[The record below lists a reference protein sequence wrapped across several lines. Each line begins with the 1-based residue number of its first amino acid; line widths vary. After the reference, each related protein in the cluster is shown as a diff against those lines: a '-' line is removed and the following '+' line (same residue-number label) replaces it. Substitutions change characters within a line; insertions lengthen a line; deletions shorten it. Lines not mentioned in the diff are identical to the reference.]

1 MSEVTA
7 VPLRPVA
14 KGTLTKLWA
23 GVALAVILG
32 AGIAWAGTRDQVAMG
47 KPPSVFLEKN
57 GKEHGVVTTASGLEY
72 KVIAP
77 GQGPKAGPQDV
88 VLIEY
93 DGKLLN
99 GQTFD
104 STAQHGQPAVMPV
117 AGSIPGFSEGLQ
129 LMNRGAHYRFW
140 IPPELAYGAQGAG
153 DGVIP
158 PNSVLQFDVTLRE
171 IAPQQPGYGSAG
183 MGGGAA
189 ALGTPETGGQP

>member
-14 KGTLTKLWA
+14 KGTLTKLWLGV
-23 GVALAVILG
+23 GVAVVIG
-32 AGIAWAGTRDQVAMG
+32 AGMAWAGTYRQVAMG
-47 KPPSVFLEKN
+47 ESPTAFLAANAK
-57 GKEHGVVTTASGLEY
+57 KHGVVTTPSGLEY
-72 KVIAP
+72 QVLAP
-77 GQGPKAGPQDV
+77 GQGVKAGPQDI
-88 VLIEY
+88 VLIDY

-129 LMNRGAHYRFW
+129 LMSRGARYRFW
-140 IPPELAYGAQGAG
+140 IPPQLAYGEQGAG

-158 PNSVLQFDVTLRE
+158 PNSVLQFDVSLRE
-171 IAPQQPGYGSAG
+171 IAPQQPGYGQAG
-183 MGGGAA
+183 MSG
-189 ALGTPETGGQP
+189 PGGQP

>member
-14 KGTLTKLWA
+14 KGTLTKIWLGV
-23 GVALAVILG
+23 GVAVVIGLGLAWV
-32 AGIAWAGTRDQVAMG
+32 GTAKQVAMG
-47 KPPSVFLEKN
+47 QPPSVFLAKN
-57 GKEHGVVTTASGLEY
+57 AKKHGVITTASGLEY
-72 KVIAP
+72 EVLAP
-77 GQGPKAGPQDV
+77 GQGNSPGPQDI

-93 DGKLLN
+93 DGKLLD
-99 GQTFD
+99 GTTFD

-129 LMNRGAHYRFW
+129 LMKRGGHYRFW
-140 IPPELAYGAQGAG
+140 IPPQLGYGEQGAG

-171 IAPQQPGYGSAG
+171 IAPQQPGYGQAG
-183 MGGGAA
+183 MGGAEG
-189 ALGTPETGGQP
+189 LPGGGGQP

>member
-23 GVALAVILG
+23 GVALAVVLG

-47 KPPSVFLEKN
+47 KPPSVFLAKN

-72 KVIAP
+72 KIVTP

-129 LMNRGAHYRFW
+129 LMSRGAHYRFW
-140 IPPELAYGAQGAG
+140 IPPQLAYGAQGAG

-189 ALGTPETGGQP
+189 GVPDGGGQP